1 MTDLVQTLRSI
12 IGNFSPCY
20 LVIDAVDESKEKQ
33 EFLKLLGAIA
43 QWRLPQ
49 VHILLT
55 SRTEIDA
62 EIRIRDWKCVTVA
75 VEEHFVDVDVQK
87 HVLATVQDDE
97 ILNQWDSHHREVIAT
112 SLVGGAHGKLVPFLK
127 MQSIIVLHHLF

>member
-1 MTDLVQTLRSI
+1 M
-12 IGNFSPCY
+12 
-20 LVIDAVDESKEKQ
+20 IDAVDESKEKQ

-62 EIRIRDWKCVTVA
+62 EIRIRDWKCVTVV

-97 ILNQWDSHHREVIAT
+97 ILNQWDSHHREVIST

-127 MQSIIVLHHLF
+127 CNQSLLCIIYSNRHTF

>member
-1 MTDLVQTLRSI
+1 
-12 IGNFSPCY
+12 
-20 LVIDAVDESKEKQ
+20 VIDAVDESKEKQ

-49 VHILLT
+49 VHILLA

-112 SLVGGAHGKLVPFLK
+112 SLVSGAHGKLVPYPE
-127 MQSIIVLHHLF
+127 MQSIVILHHLF